1 MIKKIV
7 VAYDLLNKWQHRTK
21 AYYAEEQFPIVD
33 AQALPVFVFLMLSPH
48 GPTHSVL
55 SNVNII
61 PIMHAP
67 SVL

>member
-21 AYYAEEQFPIVD
+21 AEEQFPIVD